1 MSTVL
6 TVNNLT
12 VKVTEKKQ
20 MKTLVAD
27 MSFTVAAGQCL
38 GILGESGSGKSMTC
52 KAITGLLD
60 RSFHS
65 DGEAIFSGSNLIG
78 MEPNVLRKIRGKDI
92 CMILQNPMTSFDP
105 LCRIGAQMA
114 EGMAAHTELSKV
126 SIKERCFSILD
137 RMQIRNPEEVLLK
150 YPHQLSG
157 GMLQR
162 IMIGMALVMEPK
174 LLIADEPTTAL
185 DSITQYSVVE
195 EFKKIKENN
204 RVGMIFISHDL
215 GVLSQIADDVIVMH
229 NAKIMQRGKTKAVM
243 TNPGDEYTKF
253 LLAKK
258 KAVMQKFYQVLN
270 PGNEVSVCS

>member
-20 MKTLVAD
+20 VKTLVEN
-27 MSFTVAAGQCL
+27 MSFTVEAGKCL

-60 RSFHS
+60 RSFQIE
-65 DGEAIFSGSNLIG
+65 GEASFGGSNLIG
-78 MEPNVLRKIRGKDI
+78 MDAKALRKIRGKDI

-105 LCRIGAQMA
+105 LCRIGEQMG
-114 EGMAAHTELSKV
+114 EGMAVHTELSKAA
-126 SIKERCFSILD
+126 IKERCLSTLYS
-137 RMQIRNPEEVLLK
+137 MQIRNPEEVLLK

-162 IMIGMALVMEPK
+162 IMIGLALVMEPK
-174 LLIADEPTTAL
+174 LLIADEPTTAI
-185 DSITQYSVVE
+185 DAITQYSVVE

-229 NAKIMQRGKTKAVM
+229 NAKILQSGKTKDVM

-253 LLAKK
+253 LLDKK
-258 KAVMQKFYQVLN
+258 KAVMQRFYQVLN
-270 PGNEVSVCS
+270 PGNEVSA